1 MSAIE
6 WREKQ
11 GDENR
16 RIDSVEQRGDH
27 VLVAVS
33 WSDEHGRRHRWA
45 HALKLRDGRIVDI
58 QDYASP
64 ARAAAATR
72 LRAVF
77 S

>member
-1 MSAIE
+1 V
-6 WREKQ
+6 WRKKL
-11 GDENR
+11 GDHDR
-16 RIDSVEQRGDH
+16 RIDSVEQRGDR

-33 WSDEHGRRHRWA
+33 WSDEHDERRRWA